1 MSLFSKVIT
10 VSEIEEASAE
20 IGKLFSESAA
30 YTGLIEDTV
39 EDLKL
44 SNAKV
49 LEERNNELE
58 RRDAI
63 LEEEVR
69 KLKQQLCSIM
79 DNVCFDKTCHNRKE
93 SITNSKNGTKSKK
106 KV

>member
-49 LEERNNELE
+49 LEERKAVEGLIKTLKTKEAELVDLYE
-58 RRDAI
+58 KNKI
-63 LEEEVR
+63 LIDKLDTALAEEGE
-69 KLKQQLCSIM
+69 
-79 DNVCFDKTCHNRKE
+79 KE
-93 SITNSKNGTKSKK
+93 E
-106 KV
+106 

>member
-1 MSLFSKVIT
+1 MSLFSKVII

-49 LEERNNELE
+49 LEERKAVENLIKTLKTKEAELVDLYE
-58 RRDAI
+58 KNKI
-63 LEEEVR
+63 LIDKLDTALAEEGE
-69 KLKQQLCSIM
+69 
-79 DNVCFDKTCHNRKE
+79 KE
-93 SITNSKNGTKSKK
+93 E
-106 KV
+106 

>member
-10 VSEIEEASAE
+10 VSEIEEVSVE

-49 LEERNNELE
+49 LEERKAVENLIKTLKTKEAELVDLYE
-58 RRDAI
+58 KNKI
-63 LEEEVR
+63 LIDKLDTALAEEGEKEEE
-69 KLKQQLCSIM
+69 K
-79 DNVCFDKTCHNRKE
+79 
-93 SITNSKNGTKSKK
+93 
-106 KV
+106 

>member
-49 LEERNNELE
+49 LEERKAVENLIKTLKTKEAELVDLYE
-58 RRDAI
+58 KNKI
-63 LEEEVR
+63 LIDKLDTALAEEGE
-69 KLKQQLCSIM
+69 
-79 DNVCFDKTCHNRKE
+79 KE
-93 SITNSKNGTKSKK
+93 E
-106 KV
+106 

>member
-10 VSEIEEASAE
+10 VSEIEEVSAE

-44 SNAKV
+44 SNARV
-49 LEERNNELE
+49 LEERKAVENLIKTLKTKEAELVDLYE
-58 RRDAI
+58 KNKI
-63 LEEEVR
+63 LIDKLDTALAEEGE
-69 KLKQQLCSIM
+69 
-79 DNVCFDKTCHNRKE
+79 KE
-93 SITNSKNGTKSKK
+93 AE
-106 KV
+106 

>member
-10 VSEIEEASAE
+10 VSEIEEVSVE

-30 YTGLIEDTV
+30 CTGLIEDTV

-49 LEERNNELE
+49 LEERKAVENLIKTLKTKEAELVDLYE
-58 RRDAI
+58 KNKI
-63 LEEEVR
+63 LIDKLDTALAEEGEKEEE
-69 KLKQQLCSIM
+69 K
-79 DNVCFDKTCHNRKE
+79 
-93 SITNSKNGTKSKK
+93 
-106 KV
+106 

>member
-10 VSEIEEASAE
+10 VSEIEEVSVE
-20 IGKLFSESAA
+20 IGKLFSESAD

-49 LEERNNELE
+49 LEERKAVENLIKTLKTKEAELVDLYE
-58 RRDAI
+58 KNKI
-63 LEEEVR
+63 LIDKLDTALAEEGE
-69 KLKQQLCSIM
+69 
-79 DNVCFDKTCHNRKE
+79 KE
-93 SITNSKNGTKSKK
+93 E
-106 KV
+106 